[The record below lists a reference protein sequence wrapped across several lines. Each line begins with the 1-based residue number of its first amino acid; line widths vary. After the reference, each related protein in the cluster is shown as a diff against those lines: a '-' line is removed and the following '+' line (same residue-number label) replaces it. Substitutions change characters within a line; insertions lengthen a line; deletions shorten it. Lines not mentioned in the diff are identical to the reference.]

1 VSASVGGSC
10 DLHLKATPF
19 SRGGSSLPPFLF
31 FLVLFLF
38 IGKEFV
44 KNIFNMY
51 EIR

>member
-19 SRGGSSLPPFLF
+19 SRGGSSLPPSF

-38 IGKEFV
+38 IGKEFE

>member
-19 SRGGSSLPPFLF
+19 SRGGSSLSPSF

-38 IGKEFV
+38 IGKEFE